1 MKTVCLGALRPL
13 DWLAAADFAGSGA
26 SSPVGGD
33 PGSAERVAL
42 VHLLTAVPAVKTL
55 TGPFD
60 SVGSADAAEAAA
72 VAAGDLGHSWGV
84 PEDLTLLATE
94 MVERKYRHLV

>member
-33 PGSAERVAL
+33 PARGRTDMFHEENERTKTIQALRNIGKSIYKMPNLCCIANKSFGSMQVR
-42 VHLLTAVPAVKTL
+42 
-55 TGPFD
+55 
-60 SVGSADAAEAAA
+60 
-72 VAAGDLGHSWGV
+72 
-84 PEDLTLLATE
+84 
-94 MVERKYRHLV
+94 